1 MSSRS
6 VPSAAES
13 AAKKSNS
20 AAMALVMAGGCL
32 WGCIGLF
39 SRGISALGLS
49 ASAIVLMRNG
59 GACIVLA
66 LLFLLTDRS
75 VFRIQ
80 LRHLPHFLAMGLVSI
95 LLFTTC
101 YFRTQQIASL
111 AVAAILLYT
120 APTFVVILSAILW
133 KDKITKRK
141 LAALIIAFLGCTF
154 VSGIWSGGLTVSTKA
169 LALGICSGFFY
180 GTYSIFGRFALAH
193 YPPFTVTFYTFL
205 VAAVGSLVFAKPQEL
220 APLLSTPRTVF
231 LALGL
236 IIVSTVLPYLL
247 YTKGLSDLGDSGK
260 ASILASVEPVVAAL
274 VGVLAF
280 QEPMGLG
287 VILGLVCILASVIIL
302 R

>member
-1 MSSRS
+1 
-6 VPSAAES
+6 
-13 AAKKSNS
+13 
-20 AAMALVMAGGCL
+20 MACVMGAGAL

-39 SRGISALGLS
+39 NRGLTALGLS
-49 ASAIVLMRNG
+49 ATAIVMARNIG
-59 GACIVLA
+59 TCLVLA

-101 YFRTQQIASL
+101 YFRTQQLSSL

-120 APTFVVILSAILW
+120 APTFVVILSALLW

-141 LAALIIAFLGCTF
+141 LAALVIAFLGCTF
-154 VSGIWSGGLTVSTKA
+154 VSGIWGGGLAISGQA
-169 LALGICSGFFY
+169 LALGLCSGFFY

-205 VAAVGSLVFAKPQEL
+205 VAGVGALFFARPSEL
-220 APLLSTPRTVF
+220 APVFSAPSSTLLM
-231 LALGL
+231 LGL
-236 IIVSTVLPYLL
+236 VVVSTVLPYLL
-247 YTKGLSDLGDSGK
+247 YTKGLNDLGDSGK
-260 ASILASVEPVVAAL
+260 ASILASVEPVVAAV
-274 VGVLAF
+274 VGILAF
-280 QEPMGLG
+280 HEPMGLG
-287 VILGLVCILASVIIL
+287 VLLGLGCIVASVIIL